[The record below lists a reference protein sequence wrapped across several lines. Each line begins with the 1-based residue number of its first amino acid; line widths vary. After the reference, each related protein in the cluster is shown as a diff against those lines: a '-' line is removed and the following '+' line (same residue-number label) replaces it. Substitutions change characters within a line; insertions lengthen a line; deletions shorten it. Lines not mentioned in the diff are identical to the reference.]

1 MDIILLI
8 QLIKFKAFVPVQLPQ
23 DFLRVVLNKQQIDEK
38 NDNELAKRMQFGSIQ
53 PQYDGYPYDEFNHEL
68 TPARAKAMAASLGRG
83 RLQIDILEARLTKN
97 YGLVKMDPY
106 VRVRLGTKVFETP
119 TDVSAT

>member
-1 MDIILLI
+1 MP
-8 QLIKFKAFVPVQLPQ
+8 AQLPK

-38 NDNELAKRMQFGSIQ
+38 NDNELAKRMQFGSIE
-53 PQYDGYPYDEFNHEL
+53 PQYGYPYDEFNHEL

-83 RLQIDILEARLTKN
+83 RLQIDLLEARLTKN

-106 VRVRLGTKVFETP
+106 VRMRLGTKVFETH
-119 TDVSAT
+119 TDVSDF